1 MLGAL
6 IRAID
11 RIGYEKDEVV
21 LVSGIGCSGRLP
33 VYVDFNTLHTT
44 HGRALTFAT
53 GIKLAKPDLKVIVVM
68 GDGDAV
74 AIGGNHFIHAARRNI
89 DLTAIILNNSVYGMT
104 GGQYS
109 PTTPYGMRS
118 TTSMYT
124 NIEHSFKIS
133 ELAVTAGA
141 PFVGRGTVYHA
152 KLLDGLMERAFLKQ
166 GFSVVEVIAH
176 CNTQYGKLNRLGGP
190 VEMLQWQRD
199 HAVTVESA
207 ARMKPEEMQ
216 DRFLIGVLVDRELP
230 VYTEEY
236 DRIRQRAKLGQ
247 GKGA

>member
-1 MLGAL
+1 
-6 IRAID
+6 
-11 RIGYEKDEVV
+11 
-21 LVSGIGCSGRLP
+21 
-33 VYVDFNTLHTT
+33 
-44 HGRALTFAT
+44 
-53 GIKLAKPDLKVIVVM
+53 
-68 GDGDAV
+68 
-74 AIGGNHFIHAARRNI
+74 
-89 DLTAIILNNSVYGMT
+89 
-104 GGQYS
+104 
-109 PTTPYGMRS
+109 
-118 TTSMYT
+118 
-124 NIEHSFKIS
+124 
-133 ELAVTAGA
+133 
-141 PFVGRGTVYHA
+141 
-152 KLLDGLMERAFLKQ
+152 MERAFLKQ